1 MSLIELLI
9 ILFIS
14 LGIVDKKRIKKIMET
29 FQNFNEGQTRKVIGD
44 SSLNQKWEWI
54 AGEEE

>member
-1 MSLIELLI
+1 MSLTEFLI

-14 LGIVDKKRIKKIMET
+14 LGIVDKKRIKKIMES
-29 FQNFNEGQTRKVIGD
+29 FQNFNEVPTRKVIGD

>member
-1 MSLIELLI
+1 MSLTELLI
-9 ILFIS
+9 IFFIS

-29 FQNFNEGQTRKVIGD
+29 FQNFNDGPTRKVIGD

>member
-1 MSLIELLI
+1 MSLTELLI

-14 LGIVDKKRIKKIMET
+14 LGIVDKKRIKKLMDT
-29 FQNFNEGQTRKVIGD
+29 FQNFNEVPTRKVIGD

-54 AGEEE
+54 ENEEE

>member
-1 MSLIELLI
+1 MSLTELLI

-14 LGIVDKKRIKKIMET
+14 LGIVDKERVKKFMEI
-29 FQNFNEGQTRKVIGD
+29 FQNFNEGPTRKVIGD

>member
-1 MSLIELLI
+1 MSLTELLI

-14 LGIVDKKRIKKIMET
+14 LGIVDKKRIKKLMHT
-29 FQNFNEGQTRKVIGD
+29 FQNFNEGPTRKVIGD

-54 AGEEE
+54 ENEEE

>member
-1 MSLIELLI
+1 MSLTELLI

-14 LGIVDKKRIKKIMET
+14 LGIVDKNRIKKLIYT
-29 FQNFNEGQTRKVIGD
+29 FQNFNEGPTRKVIGD

-54 AGEEE
+54 ENEEE

>member
-1 MSLIELLI
+1 MSLTELLI

-14 LGIVDKKRIKKIMET
+14 LGIVDKKRIKKLMDTI
-29 FQNFNEGQTRKVIGD
+29 QNFNEGPTRKVIGD

-54 AGEEE
+54 GNEEE

>member
-1 MSLIELLI
+1 MSLTELLI

-29 FQNFNEGQTRKVIGD
+29 FQNFNDGPTRKVIGD
-44 SSLNQKWEWI
+44 SSLNQKWQWI
-54 AGEEE
+54 GGEEE

>member
-1 MSLIELLI
+1 MSLTELLF

-14 LGIVDKKRIKKIMET
+14 LGIVDKKRIKKFMEI
-29 FQNFNEGQTRKVIGD
+29 FQNFNEGPTRKVIGD

>member
-1 MSLIELLI
+1 MSLTELLI

-14 LGIVDKKRIKKIMET
+14 LGIVDKERVKKFMEI
-29 FQNFNEGQTRKVIGD
+29 FQNFNEGPTRKVIGD
-44 SSLNQKWEWI
+44 SSINQKWKWI

>member
-1 MSLIELLI
+1 MSLTELLI

-14 LGIVDKKRIKKIMET
+14 LGIVDKKRIKKLMDT
-29 FQNFNEGQTRKVIGD
+29 LQNFNEGPTRKVIGD

-54 AGEEE
+54 ENEEE

>member
-1 MSLIELLI
+1 MSLTELFI

-14 LGIVDKKRIKKIMET
+14 LGIVDKKRIKKLMDT
-29 FQNFNEGQTRKVIGD
+29 FQNFNEGPTRKVIGD

-54 AGEEE
+54 ENEEE